1 MSRLLLTALAFGALA
16 VAWSG
21 LWHAVMPGPF
31 ASHMAMHVTV
41 MALAAPMFAFALAG
55 GPLDPAVARPALAA
69 PVLAMVAELIVVWGW
84 HAPLL
89 HQAAR
94 TGGMALVAEQASFLA
109 VGLLLWLSVF
119 GGATAGR
126 RKRRSAGVA
135 ALLMTSM
142 HMTLLGTLITLAPR
156 PLYGHG
162 HGHGI
167 DTLADQQVAGI
178 VMLLGAATTYVA
190 GGVWLVRWLLVEPL
204 PEREARDAPLP

>member
-1 MSRLLLTALAFGALA
+1 MSRLLLTALALGALA
-16 VAWSG
+16 IAWSG
-21 LWHAVMPGPF
+21 LWHVVMPGPF

-41 MALAAPMFAFALAG
+41 MALAAPLFAFALAG
-55 GPLDPAVARPALAA
+55 SPLDPTVARPALAV

-84 HAPLL
+84 HVPLL
-89 HQAAR
+89 HHAAR
-94 TGGMALVAEQASFLA
+94 GGGMALVAEQASFLA

-119 GGATAGR
+119 GGAATGR
-126 RKRRSAGVA
+126 RERRGAGVV

-162 HGHGI
+162 TDALG
-167 DTLADQQVAGI
+167 DQQLAGI

-190 GGVWLVRWLLVEPL
+190 GGGWLVRWLLAEPP